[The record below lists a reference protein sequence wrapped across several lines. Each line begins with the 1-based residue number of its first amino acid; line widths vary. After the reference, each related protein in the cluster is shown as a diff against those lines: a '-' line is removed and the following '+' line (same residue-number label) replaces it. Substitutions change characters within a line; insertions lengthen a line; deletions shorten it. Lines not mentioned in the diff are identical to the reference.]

1 MYSRVVT
8 YSVNTIEVHNIFMK
22 TLEVEVTHAGE
33 TPITL
38 AAGSAAA
45 SDKARAFNMHRRAAR
60 RDAAKYNIACT
71 LHKIINES
79 GDL

>member
-1 MYSRVVT
+1 MHLYSRVVNVT

-38 AAGSAAA
+38 TAEAAAA
-45 SDKARAFNMHRRAAR
+45 SDKARAFNMHRRTARRGAAR
-60 RDAAKYNIACT
+60 RGEI
-71 LHKIINES
+71 
-79 GDL
+79 